1 MQYKL
6 EEQKSAIKN
15 VKTLYK
21 KLPNCLMII
30 LNINL
35 GLNIDHGE
43 GEGNHG
49 QGPKILTPKQLF

>member
-1 MQYKL
+1 MLKL
-6 EEQKSAIKN
+6 LTNSE
-15 VKTLYK
+15 K

>member
-1 MQYKL
+1 MLKL
-6 EEQKSAIKN
+6 FTNRE
-15 VKTLYK
+15 K

-43 GEGNHG
+43 GEGL
-49 QGPKILTPKQLF
+49 KY